1 MNMPDKA
8 AAQERMTQ
16 TFQRSVVIVEDDS
29 FLRSLTAD
37 ALEKAGFLVSTAATI
52 ADGRRVIRAVD
63 PDAVVL
69 DIDFGPG
76 PTGFDLADAIRKSSP
91 DIAIVFLTTQP
102 DPRFA
107 DRDAKSVSKSEAYL
121 NKNLLSDTSTLVE
134 ALEAVLTDGD
144 VAEFRH
150 HELETRPLVSL
161 SKTQVQVLKLLAA
174 GKTNQQIA
182 NERKRS
188 LGATESA
195 ITRTLEAIGI
205 AGDAEINARVAA
217 AMKYAA
223 LVGAITE

>member
-1 MNMPDKA
+1 MTMPDKA
-8 AAQERMTQ
+8 NSPERTSQ
-16 TFQRSVVIVEDDS
+16 PFQRAVVIVEDDA
-29 FLRSLTAD
+29 FIRSLTAD

-69 DIDFGPG
+69 DIDFGRG
-76 PTGFDLADAIRKSSP
+76 PTGYDLADAIRKSNP

-121 NKNLLSDTSTLVE
+121 NKNLLSDTNTLVE

-150 HELETRPLVSL
+150 HELANRPLVSL

-205 AGDAEINARVAA
+205 EGDAEMNVRVAA

-223 LVGAITE
+223 LVGVVTQ